1 MSNQRPQTDQQR
13 LCKREGKAIEL
24 QDINL
29 HYANQTAL
37 KNISLSIDSGER
49 IAVVGPNGAG
59 KSSLLHILSG
69 VIAPS
74 SGTVQVHGH
83 SPARYFCT
91 AYVPQSRQ
99 LDWNFPLTTADV
111 VMMGRTGLL
120 GLFRRPGEKDWLIVN
135 DALERM
141 AISDLATH
149 QISQLSGGQRQRMF
163 IARALAQEADLLLMD
178 EPLAGLDLPSKEHI
192 FTLLDHL
199 KDEGVTILMA
209 THDLNLA
216 ADRFDRVLL
225 LSKEILGFGNAKE
238 VFSKDILNKAYDGHV
253 HVVETSD
260 GRRILGDMG
269 GHHDHHSEGSHA

>member
-1 MSNQRPQTDQQR
+1 MTNQRIQIDNQR
-13 LCKREGKAIEL
+13 KCQREGKAIEL
-24 QDINL
+24 QNINL
-29 HYANQTAL
+29 HYANREAL
-37 KNISLSIDSGER
+37 KNISLSVDSGER

-69 VIAPS
+69 VMTPS
-74 SGTVQVHGH
+74 SGTVKVHGH

-111 VMMGRTGLL
+111 VMMGRTGIL
-120 GLFRRPGEKDWLIVN
+120 GLFRRAGEKDWAVVN
-135 DALERM
+135 DALDRM
-141 AISDLATH
+141 GILDLAKD

-199 KDEGVTILMA
+199 KDDGVTVLMA

-216 ADRFDRVLL
+216 ADRFDRILL
-225 LSKEILGFGNAKE
+225 LRKEILGFGNAQR
-238 VFSKDILNKAYDGHV
+238 VFGKAILNKAYGGHV
-253 HVVETSD
+253 HVVETPD

-269 GHHDHHSEGSHA
+269 GHHDHHGEGEHV